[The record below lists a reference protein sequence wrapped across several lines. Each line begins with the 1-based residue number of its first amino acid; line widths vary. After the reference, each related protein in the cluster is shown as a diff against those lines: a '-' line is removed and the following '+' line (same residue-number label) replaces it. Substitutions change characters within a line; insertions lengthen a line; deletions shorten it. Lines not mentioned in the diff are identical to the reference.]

1 MAIIV
6 HVILVFNGVTFI
18 FDLLIVLVLL
28 VHLFFFLQLCCPLQ
42 ILLGFHSCWSVSG
55 RCTLT

>member
-1 MAIIV
+1 MAVIV

-28 VHLFFFLQLCCPLQ
+28 VHFIFFSCVVLFKFC
-42 ILLGFHSCWSVSG
+42 
-55 RCTLT
+55 

>member
-18 FDLLIVLVLL
+18 FDLWIVLVLF
-28 VHLFFFLQLCCPLQ
+28 VHFFFFQLCCPLQ
-42 ILLGFHSCWSVSG
+42 ILLSFHSCWLVSG
-55 RCTLT
+55 RCTLK

>member
-18 FDLLIVLVLL
+18 FDLLIVFGV
-28 VHLFFFLQLCCPLQ
+28 VGSFVFFLQLCCPLQ

>member
-18 FDLLIVLVLL
+18 FDLLIVFGVVGSFVFFSPIVLSSSNFVGLSLLL
-28 VHLFFFLQLCCPLQ
+28 VSF
-42 ILLGFHSCWSVSG
+42 W
-55 RCTLT
+55 